1 LNFPSETAW
10 FKVDSTQPLTGFEL
24 FGTHDGTRLAGY
36 STVNINT
43 AQGVFAKLDKE
54 GWTGIAFVN
63 SSNSAAT
70 VTLTAKNDS
79 GNTITS
85 STLNLAAYEKQVNA
99 ADAFFNTPITTAS
112 YIHFSSDQDIVGFQL
127 NG

>member
-1 LNFPSETAW
+1 M
-10 FKVDSTQPLTGFEL
+10 TGFEL
-24 FGTHDGTRLAGY
+24 FGTHDGKQLAGY

-63 SSNSAAT
+63 SSNSAAN

-85 STLNLAAYEKQVNA
+85 STLSLPAYAKQVKL
-99 ADAFFNTPITTAS
+99 ADAFFKTPISTAS
-112 YIHFSSDQDIVGFQL
+112 YIHFSSDQEVVGFQL
-127 NG
+127 NGSADGMMLDGLPGLD